1 MQMKIAIVL
10 ALGVAVAGCNQTTSA
25 SADRSPA
32 GQQATA
38 GRTSAK
44 QGAARCAEA
53 AQRAADAQT
62 NAAMVGSALSMVG
75 GFGGIGGRGGA
86 VAAQA
91 ASMGGSVIQSQVSGN
106 ARAALERDCR

>member
-1 MQMKIAIVL
+1 MKIAIVL
-10 ALGVAVAGCNQTTSA
+10 VLGVAVAGCNQTTS
-25 SADRSPA
+25 STADRLPM

-44 QGAARCAEA
+44 QAAVRCAET

-62 NAAMVGSALSMVG
+62 NGVIVGSALSMVG
-75 GFGGIGGRGGA
+75 GFGGMGGRGGE

-91 ASMGGSVIQSQVSGN
+91 ASMGGSVIQSQANDN
-106 ARAALERDCR
+106 AAAALERDCR